1 LEKGARSSCRGASGI
16 GRTQGRFWPPFLH
29 RELSPLRLAFNKEVN
44 PRGRDPFFLE
54 TYEREVRLAA
64 TDLLLYHLAEEHEGD
79 FLGADSE
86 NFKGNGNGASQ

>member
-1 LEKGARSSCRGASGI
+1 M
-16 GRTQGRFWPPFLH
+16 
-29 RELSPLRLAFNKEVN
+29 N
-44 PRGRDPFFLE
+44 PRGRDPSFLE